1 MAVVIVGA
9 GIGGL
14 TLALS
19 LHQVGIPCRVLES
32 VEIGRA
38 DG

>member
-1 MAVVIVGA
+1 MSVASKDILIVGA

-19 LHQVGIPCRVLES
+19 LHAVGFGDRI
-32 VEIGRA
+32 
-38 DG
+38 